1 MRNIALLGSTGSIG
15 IQALEIARKYSDMIK
30 IRALSAS
37 TNADLLIKQAIEFS
51 PDCVVIG
58 QSNLV
63 DRVQSGLSGTG
74 IKVLEAMGGLVEA
87 AAWPGVDTLIS
98 AIVGSAGV
106 RPTIAAIECGS
117 RIALA
122 NKETLVVAGEIIM
135 PLAER
140 FGSEIIPIDSE
151 HSAIFQCLQG
161 EHHSTVDHIILTAS
175 GGPFRDREKIS
186 FSEITREEA
195 LNHPNWDMGPKI
207 TIDSATL
214 MNKGLE
220 VIEARWL
227 FDLPAE
233 KIRVVIHPQSIIHSM
248 VTFCDGS
255 IKAQIGMPDMKL
267 PIQYALSY
275 PDRWDG
281 VFTSVN
287 WPTLDSLTFEE
298 PDTAKFPCLT
308 LAFNALRIAGHA
320 PAILNAANEV
330 AVNLFLEG
338 KIDFVDIATLIEQV
352 SKEDSG
358 AGSVD
363 VESLAE
369 SDAWAR
375 RRISEL
381 SKVGSH

>member
-1 MRNIALLGSTGSIG
+1 MRNVALLGSTGSIG
-15 IQALEIARKYSDMIK
+15 TQTLEIARKYPDKVNICS
-30 IRALSAS
+30 LSAFA
-37 TNADLLIKQAIEFS
+37 NADLLIKQALEFS

-58 QSNLV
+58 NSDLS
-63 DRVQSGLSGTG
+63 DRVQSELNGTG
-74 IKVLEAMGGLVEA
+74 ITVLSSLDGLVEA
-87 AAWPGVDTLIS
+87 ARWPGVDTLIS

-135 PLAER
+135 PLAQR
-140 FGSEIIPIDSE
+140 TGAEIIPVDSE

-161 EHHSTVDHIILTAS
+161 EMISTIDHLILTAS
-175 GGPFRDREKIS
+175 GGPFRNRDRDS

-195 LNHPNWDMGPKI
+195 LKHPNWEMGPKI
-207 TIDSATL
+207 SIDSATL

-227 FDLPAE
+227 FDLPSD
-233 KIRVVIHPQSIIHSM
+233 KIRVVIHPQSIVHSM

-255 IKAQIGMPDMKL
+255 IKAQMGMPDMKL

-275 PDRWDG
+275 PGRWG
-281 VFTSVN
+281 GAFTSVE
-287 WPTLDSLTFEE
+287 WSTISSLTFEE
-298 PDTAKFPCLT
+298 PDTETFPCLNH
-308 LAFNALRIAGHA
+308 AYEALRAGGHA

-330 AVNLFLEG
+330 AVVLFLGG
-338 KIDFVDIATLIEQV
+338 KISFAEIPVLIDQV
-352 SKEDSG
+352 SKEDRG
-358 AGSVD
+358 TGGVNI
-363 VESLAE
+363 ESLAE

-375 RRISEL
+375 RRTTEL